1 MDNNL
6 PQKSQGFYGDSKNQ
20 ICQMI
25 MAVLFVTGDPV
36 SIANLAVLADM
47 DPEPFEELISEL
59 IETKNERNEGIL
71 IRRIADKL
79 QLCTNAEYASDIQK
93 LLAPEVKGRLSNSV
107 LETLS
112 IIAYKQPVTRSEIES
127 IRGVRCDY
135 AVSVL
140 LEKGM
145 IMEAGRKDVIG
156 RPVLFATTD
165 DFLRHFGI
173 TGLNELPA
181 IDFDKYAEAAEA

>member
-1 MDNNL
+1 MDKNN
-6 PQKSQGFYGDSKNQ
+6 
-20 ICQMI
+20 IAQMVS
-25 MAVLFVTGDPV
+25 AVLFVTGDPV
-36 SIANLAVLADM
+36 SVANLAALAGM
-47 DPEPFEELISEL
+47 DYEEFDELLSVL
-59 IETKNERNEGIL
+59 IEEKIENKEGIL
-71 IRRIADKL
+71 IRRVADKV
-79 QLCTNAEYASDIQK
+79 QLCTNAEYAQHIQM

-145 IMEAGRKDVIG
+145 IEEAGRKEVIG
-156 RPVLFATTD
+156 RPILFITSD
-165 DFLRHFGI
+165 EFLRSFGI
-173 TGLNELPA
+173 ADLSELPA
-181 IDFDKYAEAAEA
+181 IDFEQYEQVEEA

>member
-1 MDNNL
+1 ME
-6 PQKSQGFYGDSKNQ
+6 KNQ
-20 ICQMI
+20 LNQMI
-25 MAVLFVTGDPV
+25 MAVLFAAGDPV

-47 DPEPFEELISEL
+47 DQDIFEEFITGL
-59 IETKNERNEGIL
+59 IETKNMQNEGIL
-71 IRRIADKL
+71 IRRIADKV
-79 QLCTNAEYASDIQK
+79 QLCTNAEYADYIQK
-93 LLAPEVKGRLSNSV
+93 LLAPEVKSRLSNSV

-112 IIAYKQPVTRSEIES
+112 IIAYKQPVTRSEIEI

-145 IMEAGRKDVIG
+145 IVEVGRKDVIG
-156 RPVLFATTD
+156 RPILFATTD

-173 TGLNELPA
+173 TNLNELPE
-181 IDFDKYAEAAEA
+181 IDFEKYAEAEDI

>member
-1 MDNNL
+1 ME
-6 PQKSQGFYGDSKNQ
+6 KNR
-20 ICQMI
+20 IAQMVS
-25 MAVLFVTGDPV
+25 AVLFVTGDPV
-36 SIANLAVLADM
+36 SVANLAALADM
-47 DPEPFEELISEL
+47 DFEEFDTLLSEL
-59 IETKNERNEGIL
+59 IEEKTSRGEGIL
-71 IRRIADKL
+71 IRRIADKV
-79 QLCTNAEYASDIQK
+79 QLCTNAQYADYIQL
-93 LLAPEVKGRLSNSV
+93 LLAPEIKGRLSNSV

-145 IMEAGRKDVIG
+145 IAEAGRKDVVG

-165 DFLRHFGI
+165 EFLRSFGI
-173 TGLNELPA
+173 ADLSELPA
-181 IDFDKYAEAAEA
+181 IDFEKYEQAEEVL

>member
-1 MDNNL
+1 MD
-6 PQKSQGFYGDSKNQ
+6 QHSIKN
-20 ICQMI
+20 MVE
-25 MAVLFVTGDPV
+25 AVLFVTGDPV
-36 SIANLAVLADM
+36 SIANLAALAGVDY
-47 DPEPFEELISEL
+47 DEFDQILTAL
-59 IETKNERNEGIL
+59 IEEKNERNEGIL
-71 IRRIADKL
+71 IRRVADKV
-79 QLCTNAEYASDIQK
+79 QLCSNALYAEYIK
-93 LLAPEVKGRLSNSV
+93 MLLAPEIKGHLSNSL

-145 IMEAGRKDVIG
+145 IAEVGRKDVIG

-165 DFLRHFGI
+165 VFLRSFGI
-173 TGLNELPA
+173 TDLSELPT
-181 IDFDKYAEAAEA
+181 IDFEKYEGDGEA

>member
-1 MDNNL
+1 MDKESIFEMVL
-6 PQKSQGFYGDSKNQ
+6 
-20 ICQMI
+20 
-25 MAVLFVTGDPV
+25 AVLFAAGDPV
-36 SIANLAVLADM
+36 SIADLADLA
-47 DPEPFEELISEL
+47 DVDRELFDELMNEL

-71 IRRIADKL
+71 IRRIADKV
-79 QLCTNAEYASDIQK
+79 QLCTNAEYAEYIK
-93 LLAPEVKGRLSNSV
+93 RLLAPEVKGRLSNPV

-112 IIAYKQPVTRSEIES
+112 IIAYKQPVTRSEIEN

-145 IMEAGRKDVIG
+145 IAEVGRKDVIG

-173 TGLNELPA
+173 TNLNELPE
-181 IDFDKYAEAAEA
+181 IDFEKYAETEDI

>member
-1 MDNNL
+1 MD
-6 PQKSQGFYGDSKNQ
+6 KNR
-20 ICQMI
+20 IAHLI
-25 MAVLFVTGDPV
+25 SAVLFVTGDPV
-36 SIANLAVLADM
+36 SVANLAALAGM
-47 DPEPFEELISEL
+47 DFEEFDEL
-59 IETKNERNEGIL
+59 LSGIIKEKAERNEGIL
-71 IRRIADKL
+71 IRRIADKV
-79 QLCTNAEYASDIQK
+79 QLCTNADYAEYIQL

-145 IMEAGRKDVIG
+145 ISEAGRKDVIG

-165 DFLRHFGI
+165 EFLRSFGI
-173 TGLNELPA
+173 TDLGELPA
-181 IDFDKYAEAAEA
+181 IDFEKYEQAEEAL

>member
-1 MDNNL
+1 MDLNL
-6 PQKSQGFYGDSKNQ
+6 SPKNQ
-20 ICQMI
+20 ICQMV

-47 DPEPFEELISEL
+47 DLEPFEELVGEL
-59 IETKNERNEGIL
+59 IEKKNQENDGIL

-79 QLCTNAEYASDIQK
+79 QLCTNAEYAPYIQR

-173 TGLNELPA
+173 TGLGELPA
-181 IDFDKYAEAAEA
+181 IDFEKYAEAADV